1 MLIPPAIDPGP
12 FRDDNDHMRW
22 HALPLILLLG
32 ACGGEPCPN
41 EADLCRWCPTPDA
54 DGNTLAWSRSVEC
67 LDDSRGAVQS
77 CWVDHNYD
85 RGQEIL
91 DFLESEASLRDFG
104 AEDPS
109 SREAR
114 IEASACQ

>member
-1 MLIPPAIDPGP
+1 
-12 FRDDNDHMRW
+12 MRW

-54 DGNTLAWSRSVEC
+54 GGNTLAWSRSADC
-67 LDDSRGAVQS
+67 LVASQGSIEA
-77 CWVDHNYD
+77 CWTDHNYD

-91 DFLESEASLRDFG
+91 RFLAKETILRDVG